1 MKYKVIRNQ
10 RHKEINYTVLP
21 VQLLQS
27 WSILTTYA
35 PIYYFY
41 NIDSGWVYGEIL
53 PVIIVYDSH
62 TKQNLLYKCIDMKII
77 PLKTDGKDFL
87 LFTDIKECMEYC
99 LYYCMQKYSTYPE
112 QYPSHIPYEINYKK
126 IDRLYKQFK
135 AAYNNLKEGLLPDN
149 YIKISNKVI

>member
-1 MKYKVIRNQ
+1 
-10 RHKEINYTVLP
+10 
-21 VQLLQS
+21 
-27 WSILTTYA
+27 
-35 PIYYFY
+35 
-41 NIDSGWVYGEIL
+41 
-53 PVIIVYDSH
+53 
-62 TKQNLLYKCIDMKII
+62 MKII

-126 IDRLYKQFK
+126 IDRLYKQFE